1 LEKSKWVVV
10 AGRGVNQIF
19 FFFFFFFF
27 FIFSGSFPT

>member
-19 FFFFFFFF
+19 FFFFFF
-27 FIFSGSFPT
+27 IFSGSFQT

>member
-27 FIFSGSFPT
+27 FIFSGSFQT

>member
-19 FFFFFFFF
+19 FFFFFFF
-27 FIFSGSFPT
+27 IFSGSFQT